1 MSRLTNHT
9 VRAGV
14 SAVGVAAVLMALAST
29 AQSPDGFTQASFG
42 GPLNIFSDKSPQSD
56 VAIGAGAADTG
67 ELSAI
72 LNGPLPRA
80 SPASPYREAYEAG
93 AGPLAVGAVPAADPA
108 AGAPTVKQSLG
119 LPPKPVVDAMGR
131 VDCTGAVSCKTD
143 PKTHVTTVTYPD
155 GAVALVQ
162 QINDMTVV
170 AYKTLAETLQDGVE
184 SILPGVQFPG
194 APSNA
199 APQPATKPSVVEAT
213 ATQTAA
219 PTVDPGPAPDI
230 SASTVRPRVGV
241 TQAPP
246 NSADGHSGSPSVPGS
261 ITLPALKPTGPIDV
275 VRDAIGSVVNAVTGH
290 SASQTKQPTETPAP
304 SSTPESGTTSGTGT
318 SGTSTSGTSD
328 NKAPDGQ
335 NSASDSAP

>member
-14 SAVGVAAVLMALAST
+14 SAVGVAATLMALAST

-42 GPLNIFSDKSPQSD
+42 GPLNIFSGPSQGSD
-56 VAIGAGAADTG
+56 VAIGDGTADSS

-72 LNGPLPRA
+72 LNGPLLQA
-80 SPASPYREAYEAG
+80 SPASPFREAYEAG
-93 AGPLAVGAVPAADPA
+93 AGPLAVGAAPAIDPA
-108 AGAPTVKQSLG
+108 ASAPTVKQSLG
-119 LPPKPVVDAMGR
+119 LPPKPVVDSMGR

-143 PKTHVTTVTYPD
+143 PNTNVTTVTYPD

-170 AYKTLAETLQDGVE
+170 AYKTLAETLQGGVQ

-194 APSNA
+194 AVSTA
-199 APQPATKPSVVEAT
+199 APQPAAAQPVAEAP

-230 SASTVRPRVGV
+230 SASTVRPRGGSPR
-241 TQAPP
+241 APQNP
-246 NSADGHSGSPSVPGS
+246 ANENSGTPSVPS
-261 ITLPALKPTGPIDV
+261 NITLPAVKPTKPADV
-275 VRDAIGSVVNAVTGH
+275 VRDVIDSVVKAVTGQH
-290 SASQTKQPTETPAP
+290 ASQVKKPVEAPAP
-304 SSTPESGTTSGTGT
+304 SGSETTPDKSG
-318 SGTSTSGTSD
+318 D
-328 NKAPDGQ
+328 EAQ
-335 NSASDSAP
+335 NSASDNGQ

>member
-29 AQSPDGFTQASFG
+29 AQSPDGFIQASFG

-56 VAIGAGAADTG
+56 VAIGDGTADTG

-72 LNGPLPRA
+72 LNGPLPQA

-93 AGPLAVGAVPAADPA
+93 AGPLAVGAIPAAHPA
-108 AGAPTVKQSLG
+108 AGAPTVKQSNG
-119 LPPKPVVDAMGR
+119 LPRKPVVDAMGR

-143 PKTHVTTVTYPD
+143 PNTQVTTVTYPD

-170 AYKTLAETLQDGVE
+170 AYKTLAETLQDGVQ
-184 SILPGVQFPG
+184 SILPGVTFPG
-194 APSNA
+194 AGSNA
-199 APQPATKPSVVEAT
+199 APQPAAAPSVVEAP

-219 PTVDPGPAPDI
+219 STVAPGPTPDI
-230 SASTVRPRVGV
+230 SASTVRPRGGN
-241 TQAPP
+241 TRAPQNP
-246 NSADGHSGSPSVPGS
+246 ANGNSGTPSVPGNITLPAVKPTRPADVVRDVFNSVVNALTGHSGSQ
-261 ITLPALKPTGPIDV
+261 IKKPV
-275 VRDAIGSVVNAVTGH
+275 
-290 SASQTKQPTETPAP
+290 QPPAP
-304 SSTPESGTTSGTGT
+304 SDPAPETTSDT
-318 SGTSTSGTSD
+318 SGDTD
-328 NKAPDGQ
+328 Q
-335 NSASDSAP
+335 NSSSEGAQ

>member
-29 AQSPDGFTQASFG
+29 AQSPDGFIQASFG
-42 GPLNIFSDKSPQSD
+42 GPLNIFSDPSPQSD
-56 VAIGAGAADTG
+56 VAIGDGAADTG

-72 LNGPLPRA
+72 LNGPLPQA

-143 PKTHVTTVTYPD
+143 PKTQITTVTYPD

-170 AYKTLAETLQDGVE
+170 AYKTLAETLQDGVQ

-194 APSNA
+194 AGSNA
-199 APQPATKPSVVEAT
+199 APQPAATPSVVEAT

-219 PTVDPGPAPDI
+219 PTVAQGPAPDI
-230 SASTVRPRVGV
+230 SASTVRPRGGS
-241 TQAPP
+241 TRAQNPASGNSGTPSAPGNITLP
-246 NSADGHSGSPSVPGS
+246 AVKPTRPADVVRDVLNSVVNALTGHSGSQ
-261 ITLPALKPTGPIDV
+261 IRKPV
-275 VRDAIGSVVNAVTGH
+275 
-290 SASQTKQPTETPAP
+290 QPPAP
-304 SSTPESGTTSGTGT
+304 SGPAPETTSHT
-318 SGTSTSGTSD
+318 SGDTD
-328 NKAPDGQ
+328 Q
-335 NSASDSAP
+335 NSSGEGAQ